1 MRVGNNLGFSGNYK
15 FLTSNKQTNDE
26 VFDAFVASTK
36 TNDKEYQL
44 ERNFGEILL
53 RTPHPQ
59 WSSLDFSFIKTA
71 LGVLPERKGQL
82 YLNSINTVFNAN
94 AAPVRLPEV
103 VA

>member
-1 MRVGNNLGFSGNYK
+1 MRVGNNLGFSGNYR
-15 FLTSNKQTNDE
+15 FLTPNKQTNDE
-26 VFDAFVASTK
+26 VFNAFAQSTK
-36 TNDKEYQL
+36 TNDKEYQV
-44 ERNFGEILL
+44 ERNSGEIFL

-59 WSSLDFSFIKTA
+59 WSSPDFSFIKTA
-71 LGVLPERKGQL
+71 LGVFPERKAQA